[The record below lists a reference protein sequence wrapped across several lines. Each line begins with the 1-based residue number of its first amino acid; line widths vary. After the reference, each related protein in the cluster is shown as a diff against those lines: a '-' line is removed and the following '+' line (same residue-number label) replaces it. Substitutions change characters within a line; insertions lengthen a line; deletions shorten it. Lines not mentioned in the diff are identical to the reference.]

1 MSSFVGHGLT
11 AIVLS
16 LHNAKQCSTRRLFFW
31 GWSLWLLVV
40 SWGPDIDYIW
50 PMIHPSAHNGLRISH
65 SLFASCLLPGIT
77 GLWLW
82 RQPRLP
88 IPKAWLLLQVAIA
101 SFSHILLDILVGI
114 TPLPLLYPFSVDTV
128 RLSFGILPSAGKI
141 DVTNYYFW
149 RNLYLELG
157 VLVPMFGVLG
167 LSRWQPSEHFN
178 KLVSTVKWGSI
189 TLGLSIS
196 SAFMYQCY
204 WLPRP

>member
-11 AIVLS
+11 AVVLA
-16 LHNAKQCSTRRLFFW
+16 LNNRKHYSTHSLFFW
-31 GWSLWLLVV
+31 GWSLWLLWVA
-40 SWGPDIDYIW
+40 WGPDIDYVW
-50 PMIHPSAHNGLRISH
+50 PVVHPSSHDGLRISH

-82 RQPRLP
+82 RNPQLP
-88 IPKAWLLLQVAIA
+88 LPKVLLFLQVAIA
-101 SFSHILLDILVGI
+101 SFSHITLDLLVGV
-114 TPLPLLYPFSVDTV
+114 TPLPLLYPFATNTV

-157 VLVPMFGVLG
+157 VLGPMGAVYFLFDWAPTN
-167 LSRWQPSEHFN
+167 RN
-178 KLVSTVKWGSI
+178 KLACGVKWGTI
-189 TLGLSIS
+189 AFCLSVA

-204 WLPRP
+204 GLPRF